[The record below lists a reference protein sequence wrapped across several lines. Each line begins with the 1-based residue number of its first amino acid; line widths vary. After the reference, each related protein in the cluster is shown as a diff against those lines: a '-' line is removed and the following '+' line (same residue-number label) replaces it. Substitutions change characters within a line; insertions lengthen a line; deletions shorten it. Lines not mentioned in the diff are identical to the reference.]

1 MKKLVVAGIAAAV
14 LVAAAVG
21 GGAVFHANYA
31 ILGKNLIA
39 EDGNTEHDDVYRW
52 DETEIW
58 LSHRLNGFT
67 ASELN
72 RCTAVKS
79 LMLHCP
85 DNATLAKLGSF
96 EHLDTLTFFHD
107 DETLTADG
115 MAFISRQPVLDTVW
129 FFGTDA
135 DLTGIRSD
143 SIRKVILYGCELTN
157 LGELVNCPAM
167 EELSCTNI
175 VLGDHIWRVDETDPD
190 VNMVF
195 TDADGEEFVIR
206 PMEDVVINY
215 YMDDSSD
222 FAPLDQVKKLS
233 FSDVI
238 FHDISGLLDMDSL
251 ETLELGNCEMSDA
264 DRKALQDKGIAVT
277 DAVHEETDEKT
288 DYELVP

>member
-1 MKKLVVAGIAAAV
+1 MKKIAVAGIIAAAA
-14 LVAAAVG
+14 VAAAVG

-39 EDGNTEHDDVYRW
+39 EDGNTEHDDVYRL
-52 DETEIW
+52 DAKELW

-96 EHLDTLTFFHD
+96 AHLDSLTFFEE
-107 DETLTADG
+107 DETLAADG
-115 MAFISRQPVLDTVW
+115 MAFIARQPALDTVW

-143 SIRKVILYGCELTN
+143 SVRKVIFYGCEISN
-157 LGELVNCPAM
+157 LSELANCTAM
-167 EELSCTNI
+167 EELSCTNLL
-175 VLGDHIWRVDETDPD
+175 LGDHLWSQDETDPE
-190 VNMVF
+190 VNQYL
-195 TDADGEEFVIR
+195 TDADGEGFVIR

-238 FHDISGLLDMDSL
+238 FHDISGILDMDSL
-251 ETLELGNCEMSDA
+251 ETLELDDCEMSDA
-264 DRKALQDKGIAVT
+264 DRRALAEKGVTVT
-277 DAVHEETDEKT
+277 DAVKEETDPE
-288 DYELVP
+288 

>member
-1 MKKLVVAGIAAAV
+1 MKKIAVAGIIAAAA
-14 LVAAAVG
+14 VAAAVG
-21 GGAVFHANYA
+21 GGAAFHANYA

-39 EDGNTEHDDVYRW
+39 EDGNTEHDDVYRL
-52 DETEIW
+52 DAKELW
-58 LSHRLNGFT
+58 LSHRLNSFT

-72 RCTAVKS
+72 RCTAVES

-96 EHLDTLTFFHD
+96 EHLDALTFFHD

-115 MAFISRQPVLDTVW
+115 MAFISRQPALDTVW
-129 FFGTDA
+129 FFGTNA

-143 SIRKVILYGCELTN
+143 SVRKVILYGCEISN
-157 LGELVNCPAM
+157 LSELANCPAM
-167 EELSCTNI
+167 EELSCTNLL
-175 VLGDHIWRVDETDPD
+175 LGDHLWSQDETDPE
-190 VNMVF
+190 VNQYF
-195 TDADGEEFVIR
+195 TDTDGEEFVIR

-264 DRKALQDKGIAVT
+264 DRKALTDKGIAVT

-288 DYELVP
+288 EYELAP